1 MNFGWKTRVGLVLSA
16 VWLCLVFL
24 GSDEYHRSGQVLGI
38 GMLPLVLIWGG
49 VWAVAGWR
57 AQRPAKPQI
66 SEEVLAEVKR
76 KRTSE
81 IRTIF
86 AVTLICTVGIL
97 AATWQLRA
105 SGSEADTPSIS
116 RWLGEWLIYGLVAYF
131 IFRAIPRQ
139 SAGLAAILASL
150 VIVGG
155 VNYRAYASV
164 AEQRQ
169 AIDSLA
175 KATPLFNKIQAGN
188 PVTEEEVRNAHIGLF
203 EPLVLA
209 QATFGR
215 EVLAI
220 TTTYEKTVA
229 ALQPELM
236 LTPASLAAPG
246 IRAQTRAKLVAWQA
260 ATTSYKSQMERAI
273 ARGRVA
279 IQAAQ
284 IQMPAAVSDSPS
296 RGFDESSAQLS
307 SYLVSL
313 VATERDASNAV
324 AALLDLMDANPGGYI
339 VDRGPLPNLLFREET
354 VLAQYRDLM
363 STVLAASQRQ
373 EEGRAKLNEAQADR
387 NQKLEN
393 LLRR

>member
-175 KATPLFNKIQAGN
+175 RATPLFNKIQAGN

-229 ALQPELM
+229 ALQPELSKR
-236 LTPASLAAPG
+236 LPIPPC
-246 IRAQTRAKLVAWQA
+246 
-260 ATTSYKSQMERAI
+260 
-273 ARGRVA
+273 
-279 IQAAQ
+279 IQ
-284 IQMPAAVSDSPS
+284 SW
-296 RGFDESSAQLS
+296 GFPMMSS
-307 SYLVSL
+307 
-313 VATERDASNAV
+313 
-324 AALLDLMDANPGGYI
+324 
-339 VDRGPLPNLLFREET
+339 
-354 VLAQYRDLM
+354 
-363 STVLAASQRQ
+363 
-373 EEGRAKLNEAQADR
+373 
-387 NQKLEN
+387 
-393 LLRR
+393 